1 MPSYKDKFQ
10 WLKFKMADLEKKIL
24 ITDTVLLELKE
35 TILELQDQNSTL
47 QSRDNTDGYIRSQ
60 FVTALK
66 ELEVTLNLPNRS
78 TAELTSVTTNEM
90 LLVAI
95 ETLAEANKVLRDSS
109 TRAATILEDISIKT
123 TGKLL
128 KSKRKEQIQ
137 QASLSSIAATLA
149 QSPERGLSPPARMDR
164 ARSPGSTSTS
174 RSRAM
179 SD

>member
-1 MPSYKDKFQ
+1 MPSYKDKFE
-10 WLKFKMADLEKKIL
+10 WLKYKMADLEKKIL
-24 ITDTVLLELKE
+24 INDSVLLDLKE
-35 TILELQDQNSTL
+35 TILELQDQNSSL

-60 FVTALK
+60 FITALK
-66 ELEVTLNLPNRS
+66 ELEVTLNLPKRS
-78 TAELTSVTTNEM
+78 TAELASVTTNEM
-90 LLVAI
+90 LLVSI

-149 QSPERGLSPPARMDR
+149 QSPERGLSPPAPVTRN
-164 ARSPGSTSTS
+164 RSPSSSVGS
-174 RSRAM
+174 RSRGF
-179 SD
+179 SE